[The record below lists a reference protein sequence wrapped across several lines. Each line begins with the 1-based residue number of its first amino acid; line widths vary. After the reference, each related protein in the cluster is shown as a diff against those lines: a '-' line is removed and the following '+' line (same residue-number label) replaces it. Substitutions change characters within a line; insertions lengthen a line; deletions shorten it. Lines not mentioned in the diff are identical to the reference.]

1 MFDESVILMKKFTKF
16 IPYIFYFLSF
26 LGIITELIWAE
37 KINGFWIIYAPYM
50 IGLFLHMKSNKT
62 DTEHH
67 KIVRIIIL
75 ISIAVIL
82 LLFLVVLMSLT
93 K

>member
-26 LGIITELIWAE
+26 LGIIIELIWAE
-37 KINGFWIIYAPYM
+37 KINGFWIIFAPYM

-75 ISIAVIL
+75 TSIAIIL
-82 LLFLVVLMSLT
+82 LFVLVLSIFLT
-93 K
+93 Q